1 MAPNTLS
8 RILSGGSRVMFGGTL
23 CSNRHGFYRRQAELG
38 NRLCMYIRCLSSFC
52 RLLSSLCSGKAC
64 NYVLAP
70 CLHTCRATANLWN
83 GRPTGGGVSD
93 VAHTLAKYVLGVAH
107 TYIARRSSLAL
118 PPSTLII
125 AWHER
130 IQAGLSMPW
139 QHALHHWRSCLYM
152 KFWSRACLKLRF
164 NK

>member
-23 CSNRHGFYRRQAELG
+23 CSNRHGFYRQAELG
-38 NRLCMYIRCLSSFC
+38 NRLRIHTLPHFVPSAPQF
-52 RLLSSLCSGKAC
+52 SLRSGKAC

-70 CLHTCRATANLWN
+70 CLRTCRATANLRQRRWQ
-83 GRPTGGGVSD
+83 RTDRRRVGGFRRR
-93 VAHTLAKYVLGVAH
+93 TYPKYVRGVAH

-125 AWHER
+125 A
-130 IQAGLSMPW
+130 
-139 QHALHHWRSCLYM
+139 
-152 KFWSRACLKLRF
+152 
-164 NK
+164 